1 MLAKEASSRLK
12 GICKTFT
19 CRNSCS
25 IGWRLNNRPDTG
37 RKFSPHQNWME
48 RKSPSSPPTQIFCSS
63 PVVKRRV
70 CRQLRMTTHSNWMQ
84 KRRMSAPYTCLCV
97 CVCMC
102 VHVHVGPHLGSGGW
116 WRVCS
121 SWICF
126 IFYSSLAVARSR
138 SHVPAEACQVSGNQS
153 EWLIPPSAVLCL
165 PLSPRRLSHTRTHT
179 CAQMHTH
186 MPVSSPVTAHFLHSL
201 MFSFIYLFI
210 YIRCTVD
217 GSVCPELSATHTL
230 MDFWW
235 TGGMCGQLW
244 ANTFCKHTVQTPWLR
259 ITSTKQT
266 VGVISPSVCICLC
279 VSACVR
285 GTEWLGWLLW
295 PHYVTHLT

>member
-201 MFSFIYLFI
+201 MFSFIYLHSLHGWWV
-210 YIRCTVD
+210 CLPWAVSHSHPD
-217 GSVCPELSATHTL
+217 GLL
-230 MDFWW
+230 MDWW
-235 TGGMCGQLW
+235 NVW
-244 ANTFCKHTVQTPWLR
+244 PA
-259 ITSTKQT
+259 
-266 VGVISPSVCICLC
+266 
-279 VSACVR
+279 
-285 GTEWLGWLLW
+285 LG
-295 PHYVTHLT
+295 